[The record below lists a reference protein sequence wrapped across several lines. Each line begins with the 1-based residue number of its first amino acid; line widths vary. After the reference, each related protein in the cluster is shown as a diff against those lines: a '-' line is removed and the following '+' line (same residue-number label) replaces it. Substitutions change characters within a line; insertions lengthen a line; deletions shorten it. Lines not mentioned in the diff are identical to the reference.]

1 MDVVKKCDYTVS
13 DKLSSELVDVG
24 YTSAKAT
31 PNSSIDSLTEDEQKI
46 IDKAAAVS
54 AETWLA
60 LSRWAKE
67 TNNFQPWLRSMLFS
81 VGTLVGRGRKPSIK
95 QSKHALK
102 ALKDAGDKGFRA
114 D

>member
-1 MDVVKKCDYTVS
+1 M
-13 DKLSSELVDVG
+13 DVG